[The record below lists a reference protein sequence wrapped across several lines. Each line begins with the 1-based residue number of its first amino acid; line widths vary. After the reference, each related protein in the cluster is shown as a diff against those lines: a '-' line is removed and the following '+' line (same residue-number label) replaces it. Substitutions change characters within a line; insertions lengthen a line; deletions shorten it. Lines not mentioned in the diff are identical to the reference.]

1 MIIKSREKENK
12 KFFDEFY
19 YIALNCGSFR
29 KHPNK
34 KARSATQY
42 LVFLAILFFVSS
54 IALMFVPEL
63 ELISFMLFIIFFYLV
78 IILIIIKRHTKI
90 TLNES
95 VYIKID
101 EDGIETIYENKIST
115 KLYWNYIE
123 HIIIN
128 KYSICVVPKSNY
140 SILIGIEISSKD
152 EVIECLKKYKKI
164 DLLIDNTEIY

>member
-1 MIIKSREKENK
+1 MIVKSREKENK

-29 KHPNK
+29 KRPTK

-101 EDGIETIYENKIST
+101 EDGIEDIYENKIST
-115 KLYWNYIE
+115 KLYWDYIE

-128 KYSICVVPKSNY
+128 KYSICVVPKSSY
-140 SILIGIEISSKD
+140 SILIGTDISNKD
-152 EVIECLKKYKKI
+152 DMIKALKKYNKI

>member
-34 KARSATQY
+34 KARSATKY
-42 LVFLAILFFVSS
+42 LIFLAILFFVSS
-54 IALMFVPEL
+54 IALMFVPDADL
-63 ELISFMLFIIFFYLV
+63 LSFALYIVFFYLV
-78 IILIIIKRHTKI
+78 ITLIIIKRHTKKMCSENSI
-90 TLNES
+90 
-95 VYIKID
+95 IKID
-101 EDGIETIYENKIST
+101 EDGIETVYENKIST
-115 KLYWNYIE
+115 TLYWNYIE

-128 KYSICVVPKSNY
+128 KYSICVIPKSNY

-152 EVIECLKKYKKI
+152 EVIKCLKKYKKI
-164 DLLIDNTEIY
+164 DLLVDNTEIY

>member
-34 KARSATQY
+34 KSRSATKY

-101 EDGIETIYENKIST
+101 EDGIEDIYENKIST
-115 KLYWNYIE
+115 KLYWDYID

-128 KYSICVVPKSNY
+128 KYSICVIPKSSY
-140 SILIGIEISSKD
+140 SILIGTDISNKD
-152 EVIECLKKYKKI
+152 DFIASLKKYKKI

>member
-34 KARSATQY
+34 KARSATKY

-78 IILIIIKRHTKI
+78 IILIIIKRHTKKMG
-90 TLNES
+90 NENS
-95 VYIKID
+95 LIKID
-101 EDGIETIYENKIST
+101 EDGIEDIYENKIST
-115 KLYWNYIE
+115 KLYWDYID

-128 KYSICVVPKSNY
+128 KYSICVIPKSNY

>member
-1 MIIKSREKENK
+1 MIIKSKEKENK

-78 IILIIIKRHTKI
+78 IILIIIKRHIKI

-101 EDGIETIYENKIST
+101 EDGIEDIYENKIST
-115 KLYWNYIE
+115 KLYWDYIE

-128 KYSICVVPKSNY
+128 KYSICVVPKSSY
-140 SILIGIEISSKD
+140 SILIGTDISNKD
-152 EVIECLKKYKKI
+152 DMIKALKKYKKI

>member
-1 MIIKSREKENK
+1 MIFKSIEKENK

-19 YIALNCGSFR
+19 YIALNCRSFR
-29 KHPNK
+29 KHPTK
-34 KARSATQY
+34 KARSATKY

-90 TLNES
+90 TFNES

-101 EDGIETIYENKIST
+101 EDGIEDIYENKIST
-115 KLYWNYIE
+115 KLYWDYIE

-128 KYSICVVPKSNY
+128 KYSICVVPKSSY
-140 SILIGIEISSKD
+140 SILIGTDISNKD
-152 EVIECLKKYKKI
+152 DIIKALKKYKKI

>member
-78 IILIIIKRHTKI
+78 IILIITKRHTKI

-101 EDGIETIYENKIST
+101 EDGIEDIYENKIST
-115 KLYWNYIE
+115 KLYWDYIE
-123 HIIIN
+123 RIIIN
-128 KYSICVVPKSNY
+128 KYSICVVPKSSY
-140 SILIGIEISSKD
+140 SILIGTDISNKD
-152 EVIECLKKYKKI
+152 DFIASLKKYKKI

>member
-29 KHPNK
+29 KHPTR
-34 KARSATQY
+34 KARSATHY

-101 EDGIETIYENKIST
+101 EDGIEDIYENKIST
-115 KLYWNYIE
+115 KLYWDYIE

-128 KYSICVVPKSNY
+128 KYSICVVPKSSY
-140 SILIGIEISSKD
+140 SILIGTDISNKD
-152 EVIECLKKYKKI
+152 DMIKALKKYKKI

>member
-101 EDGIETIYENKIST
+101 EDGIEDIYENKIST
-115 KLYWNYIE
+115 KLYWDYIE

-128 KYSICVVPKSNY
+128 KYSICVVPKSSY
-140 SILIGIEISSKD
+140 SILIGTDISNKD
-152 EVIECLKKYKKI
+152 DFIASLKKYKKI

>member
-1 MIIKSREKENK
+1 
-12 KFFDEFY
+12 
-19 YIALNCGSFR
+19 
-29 KHPNK
+29 
-34 KARSATQY
+34 
-42 LVFLAILFFVSS
+42 
-54 IALMFVPEL
+54 MFVPAL

-101 EDGIETIYENKIST
+101 EDGIEDIYENKIST
-115 KLYWNYIE
+115 KLYWDYIDY
-123 HIIIN
+123 IIIN
-128 KYSICVVPKSNY
+128 KYSICVIPKSSY

>member
-1 MIIKSREKENK
+1 MIIKSKEIENK

-34 KARSATQY
+34 KARSATKY

-90 TLNES
+90 TFNES

-101 EDGIETIYENKIST
+101 EDGIEDIYENKIST
-115 KLYWNYIE
+115 KLYWDYIE

-128 KYSICVVPKSNY
+128 KYSICVVPKSSY
-140 SILIGIEISSKD
+140 SILIGTDISNKD
-152 EVIECLKKYKKI
+152 DMIKALKKYKKI

>member
-1 MIIKSREKENK
+1 MIFKSIEKENK

-19 YIALNCGSFR
+19 YIALNCRSFR
-29 KHPNK
+29 KHPTK
-34 KARSATQY
+34 KARSATKY
-42 LVFLAILFFVSS
+42 LVFLAILFFVGC
-54 IALMFVPEL
+54 IALMFVPGADL
-63 ELISFMLFIIFFYLV
+63 LSFALYVVFFYL
-78 IILIIIKRHTKI
+78 IILLMVIKRHTKKMG
-90 TLNES
+90 NENS
-95 VYIKID
+95 LIKID

-152 EVIECLKKYKKI
+152 VIIKCLKKYKKI

>member
-1 MIIKSREKENK
+1 
-12 KFFDEFY
+12 
-19 YIALNCGSFR
+19 
-29 KHPNK
+29 
-34 KARSATQY
+34 
-42 LVFLAILFFVSS
+42 
-54 IALMFVPEL
+54 MFVPEL

-101 EDGIETIYENKIST
+101 EDGIEDIYENKIST
-115 KLYWNYIE
+115 KLYWDYIE

-128 KYSICVVPKSNY
+128 KYSICVVPKSSY
-140 SILIGIEISSKD
+140 SILIGTDISNKD
-152 EVIECLKKYKKI
+152 DMIKALKKYKKI

>member
-1 MIIKSREKENK
+1 MIIKSKEKENK

-34 KARSATQY
+34 KARSATKY

-54 IALMFVPEL
+54 TALMFVPGADL
-63 ELISFMLFIIFFYLV
+63 LSFALYVVFFYL
-78 IILIIIKRHTKI
+78 IILLMVIKRHTKKMG
-90 TLNES
+90 NENS
-95 VYIKID
+95 LIKID

>member
-12 KFFDEFY
+12 NFFDEFY

-29 KHPNK
+29 KHPTR

-78 IILIIIKRHTKI
+78 IILIITKRHTKI

-101 EDGIETIYENKIST
+101 EDGIEDIYENKIST
-115 KLYWNYIE
+115 KLYWDYIE

-128 KYSICVVPKSNY
+128 KYSICVVPKSSY
-140 SILIGIEISSKD
+140 SILIGTDISNKD
-152 EVIECLKKYKKI
+152 DMIKALKKYKKI